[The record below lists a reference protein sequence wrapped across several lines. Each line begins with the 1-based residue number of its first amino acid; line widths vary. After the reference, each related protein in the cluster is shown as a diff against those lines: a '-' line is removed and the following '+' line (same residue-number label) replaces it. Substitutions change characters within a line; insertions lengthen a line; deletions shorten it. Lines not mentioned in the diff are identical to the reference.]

1 MGFNLSHGAG
11 LIYQGLRLFSSLVEM
26 QHAYV
31 IDFGPDDLAASA
43 RQLSAQSLLIQP
55 WFQKG
60 HQQFQET
67 LDLFQSLSA
76 SLDDLRRQLPEA
88 TDSPRA

>member
-1 MGFNLSHGAG
+1 MGFNLSHGVG
-11 LIYQGLRLFSSLVEM
+11 FFYQGLRLFSSVVEM

-31 IDFGPDDLAASA
+31 LDYGSDELAATA
-43 RQLSAQSLLIQP
+43 RLLTAHNLLIQP

-60 HQQFQET
+60 HQQFHET

-76 SLDDLRRQLPEA
+76 SLDDLRRQLPESE
-88 TDSPRA
+88 SPRA